1 MKSSLDSWMLFAAAL
16 LGRLFFYLYLVC
28 IPVAAVVTV
37 ASPVIGIALLN
48 WIWPATGFFISPID
62 SIPIYIFLLFFSFWR
77 LYTYKNG
84 GHPISHYKKD
94 FLNKISSNFISWFG
108 TIKYFKNPYSLVSD
122 PGSYAITGPQIRQ
135 LIDPGKYQLQPG
147 DILLRGYKNYLDGA
161 FIQHT
166 GGADGLSRFFSH
178 SAIYAGPLTEA
189 DRALACTQLKI
200 QTETGEW
207 IEASEAT
214 KQERRDDADYFQ
226 TGPQMVIHSMAK
238 GVHVEDILTFLRC
251 DYVAVLRLPEQLSA
265 DPAELT
271 PTTPQGKVSA
281 TSRALLHSL
290 QTHHALQRSEVVQAA
305 LRTALSEIGSGYDF
319 LFADVKGHHI
329 YSCSELVYHCFQS
342 VNALIGLKITEH
354 RFLGFLFK
362 RNTVAPADIYKAAS
376 KTPVANGLQLI
387 WQNVGKPND

>member
-1 MKSSLDSWMLFAAAL
+1 MKSSFDSWMLFAAAL
-16 LGRLFFYLYLVC
+16 LGRLFFYLYLIC
-28 IPVAAVVTV
+28 IPLAGIVAV

-48 WIWPATGFFISPID
+48 WLWPAMGRWILPID
-62 SIPIYIFLLFFSFWR
+62 SIPIYVFLLLFSFWQ
-77 LYTYKNG
+77 LYTYPTG
-84 GHPISHYKKD
+84 GRPISHYKKD
-94 FLNKISSNFISWFG
+94 FSNKISSNFISWFG
-108 TIKYFKNPYSLVSD
+108 TLKYFTRPYSLVAD

-135 LIDPGKYQLQPG
+135 LIEPGKYQLQPG

-178 SAIYAGPLTEA
+178 SAIYAGQLTEA

-207 IEASEAT
+207 VKASEAAQ
-214 KQERRDDADYFQ
+214 QERRHDAEYFQ
-226 TGPQMVIHSMAK
+226 TGTQMVIHSMAK

-265 DPAELT
+265 DPADRA
-271 PTTPQGKVSA
+271 PTATRGKVSA
-281 TSRALLHSL
+281 NSEALLQSL
-290 QTHHALQRSEVVQAA
+290 QTKHALQRSEVVQAA

-319 LFADVKGHHI
+319 LFEHVKDHHI

-362 RNTVAPADIYKAAS
+362 RDTVAPADIYKAA
-376 KTPVANGLQLI
+376 TQNPDANSLKLI
-387 WQNVGKPND
+387 WQNVGKAND